1 MTYVYKAKRGGVLKV
16 GGIPIKIQQ
25 DTVFHCATNLLSID
39 IDIKLDDFEELI
51 DNEWISLAIL
61 NERNL

>member
-1 MTYVYKAKRGGVLKV
+1 MTYVYKAKCYAIIKV

-25 DTVFHCATNLLSID
+25 DTVFHCATNLLLMD
-39 IDIKLDDFEELI
+39 LDIKLDDFEELI

-61 NERNL
+61 KERNF